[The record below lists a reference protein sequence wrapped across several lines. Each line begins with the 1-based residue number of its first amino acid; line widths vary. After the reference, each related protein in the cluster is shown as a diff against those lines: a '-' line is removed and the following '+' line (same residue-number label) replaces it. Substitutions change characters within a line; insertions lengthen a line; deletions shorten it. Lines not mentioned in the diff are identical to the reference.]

1 MAERF
6 IIERHGG
13 LAGLKARGT
22 VDAAALDDKDKA
34 ALKDLFDRKKPLPR
48 DPGAD
53 RYTFTVTHESET
65 GSKTL
70 EVPETLLPRS
80 IAQAVK
86 DQL

>member
-6 IIERHGG
+6 IIERQGG
-13 LAGLKARGT
+13 FAGLKGRGT
-22 VDAAALDDKDKA
+22 VDAAALDAKDRA
-34 ALKDLFDRKKPLPR
+34 TLDELFAREEPLPR

-53 RYTFTVTHESET
+53 RYTFTITWEKET

-70 EVPETLLPRS
+70 QVPETLVPRS